1 MRTDV
6 KSNQIT
12 WLKVLGLLLLIVLLV
27 RVDFQLV
34 LQTLSEVDLVLLGLS
49 IVLILPLIFIKALRW
64 WAILHAQTIEMSI
77 LQAYLAYFSS
87 LFLGFLTPGRLG
99 EFSRVFYVREVDEVS
114 TGVALSSV
122 LADRLFDLFALL
134 FVGGAGLLSFR
145 TREFQISTFLIA
157 LGLIT
162 LPLILFLYDRSFL
175 WVKQLGVRVGNL
187 GRRIFSKDGFLMGVR
202 SGLRQLNRSQF
213 LLSIILT
220 GIAYTVFFSQCY
232 LIGLAL
238 NIRVGYAAIA
248 YAIALGSLITLVPIS
263 ISGLGTRE
271 AVITAYLALVGVSPV
286 ASISF
291 SLLVFFTFYIVG
303 GLFGAIAWWLKP
315 INLKLE
321 PTPSES
327 TEQ

>member
-1 MRTDV
+1 M
-6 KSNQIT
+6 SNQRT
-12 WLKVLGLLLLIVLLV
+12 WLRVLGLILLIVLFL
-27 RVDFQLV
+27 RVDIKLV

-49 IVLILPLIFIKALRW
+49 IILIFPLIFLKAVRW
-64 WAILHAQTIEMSI
+64 RAILHSQTISMS
-77 LQAYLAYFSS
+77 LSEANQAYFSS

-99 EFSRVFYVREVDEVS
+99 EFARVFYVREGNDVP

-122 LADRLFDLFALL
+122 LADRLFDLYALL
-134 FVGGAGLLSFR
+134 FVGGAGLLSIQ
-145 TREFQISTFLIA
+145 TREFQIHIFLIA

-162 LPLILFLYDRSFL
+162 VPLILFLNDRTFL
-175 WVKQLGVRVGNL
+175 WVQQLGTRVGDLGRKIFSDDGLLIGVRVG
-187 GRRIFSKDGFLMGVR
+187 
-202 SGLRQLNRSQF
+202 LRQLDASQF

-232 LIGLAL
+232 LLGLAL
-238 NIRVGYAAIA
+238 SIRVGYVPIA

-271 AVITAYLALVGVSPV
+271 AVITAYLAIVGVSPE

-303 GLFGAIAWWLKP
+303 GFFGAIAWWLKP
-315 INLKLE
+315 ISIKLE
-321 PTPSES
+321 PAP
-327 TEQ
+327 TETADQ